1 MIYNS
6 TGYTTQEILTSFYN
20 KILEII
26 DLVNENELTCEEAKN
41 LLTEIKEELLPI
53 EVKKIL
59 DEYVADGTL
68 EKLINIDKLN
78 TLKQEMIDY
87 HNRIVLAYKMKGI
100 NVYQRGNAGFTRY
113 LQDLDKMVELGMNT
127 VFIPVY
133 AVYDGNIITHELT
146 ITEVEYMIT
155 EAKNKGLKPYLKCH
169 KGSGEITNKSQF
181 LTQWSIFIDRY
192 IDISKRFN
200 IDTLFFMNELNT
212 ITNDSSVTNQLI
224 EIIQKIKTSGLKCG
238 YTYKGTPEVDN
249 SLINGY
255 LDIIGINYYPNIS
268 YKGYDI
274 SHSDATRK
282 VYENIYNTINMITK
296 EYKKPVIISEF
307 GCTRNVDALTNTGDW
322 NFTTDQQTYE
332 TQKILYKAGLEAFNN
347 KELNIQGIVFWSTDN
362 WSKVNTFSPFGNPE
376 VEEIIKS
383 YEVV

>member
-1 MIYNS
+1 MCYD
-6 TGYTTQEILTSFYN
+6 TGGYTVQEILSSFCE

-68 EKLINIDKLN
+68 ENLINIDKLN

-87 HNRIVLAYKMKGI
+87 HNRTVLSYKMKGI
-100 NVYQRGNAGFTRY
+100 NVYQRGNGGFTRF

-133 AVYDGNIITHELT
+133 AVYDGDIITHELT
-146 ITEVEYMIT
+146 SDEVEYMIT
-155 EAKNKGLKPYLKCH
+155 EAKNRGLKPYLKCH
-169 KGSGEITNKSQF
+169 KGSGEITNNSDF
-181 LTQWSIFIDRY
+181 LNQYNIFIDRY
-192 IDISKRFN
+192 IDISKKFD
-200 IDTLFFMNELNT
+200 IDTLYFMNELEY
-212 ITNDSSVTNQLI
+212 ITSDSSVTNQLV

-238 YTYKGTPEVDN
+238 YTYKGTREVDY

-255 LDIIGINYYPNIS
+255 LDIIGINYYPKLT

-274 SHSDATRK
+274 SHSDATKK
-282 VYENIYNTINMITK
+282 VYENIYNTINMISK

-307 GCTRNVDALTNTGDW
+307 GCTRNVDALSRTGSW
-322 NFTTDQQTYE
+322 SFTTDEQTFE

-347 KELNIQGIVFWSTDN
+347 KELNIQGLIFWSTDS
-362 WSKVNTFSPFGNPE
+362 WTKVNTFSPFGNPE